1 VFKSNFRG
9 NNTIWAGAKNIWGT
23 LPPNAPLRGYD
34 VETLCGER
42 SWLITID
49 MEEATEDEA
58 PTGKSWQENNN
69 AEANRLI
76 NQLLQRLH
84 RSTAGNRSTLP
95 TQLPKSEYF
104 LTYENHN
111 NRQDIKTT
119 QNCCILL
126 FWQTYYLF
134 FSSIDIFVFWAQ
146 IGLQQ
151 NFTKKKH
158 THKAA
163 MMIIILRFSC
173 FHKLLT
179 ISMLCGRSMKLIWRR
194 DDGTI
199 SQAIALCKLLMHCLT
214 VVWNY
219 CLLLQCK

>member
-1 VFKSNFRG
+1 MFKSNFRG

-151 NFTKKKH
+151 NFTKKKTH
-158 THKAA
+158 TQSRHDDNNIEVQLLSQTSHNLYA
-163 MMIIILRFSC
+163 LR
-173 FHKLLT
+173 T
-179 ISMLCGRSMKLIWRR
+179 VDEIDMTTRR
-194 DDGTI
+194 WHD
-199 SQAIALCKLLMHCLT
+199 
-214 VVWNY
+214 
-219 CLLLQCK
+219 